1 MLTLSATAQALN
13 GFFNGA
19 DAEFSAVT
27 TDTRVLQ
34 RGDLFVAL
42 IGPNFDGHGFLG
54 EAQAKGAAG
63 ALVSRAIQESIAT
76 ITVADTRFALGQ
88 LAAHWRGR
96 FSIPVVAVTGSN
108 GKTTVKNMLAAIMA
122 ETGAGLATQGNLNN
136 DIGVPLTLLRLKH
149 GDRYAVIEMGMN
161 HSGEIEY
168 LTRLTRPTVALITNA
183 GEAHL
188 AGLGSIEAVA
198 RAKGEIFSG
207 LAQDGVAVINV
218 DDAHAGMW
226 RTLAAPRRCLSFGLQ
241 HPADVSADY
250 TIAITGSIIRLKTS
264 LGESEIRL
272 SLLGKH
278 NVMNALAAAAAS
290 LAAGVK
296 LHDIRNGLE
305 KLKTISGRL
314 EIKKGANGARVLDD
328 TYNANPSSLVA
339 GVEVLKEADGERV
352 LVLGDMA
359 ELGATAADI
368 HRRAGELARQLGV
381 HKLYA
386 VGELSRNAVMGFGD
400 GAHHYRSQEELVEAL
415 LIAMHSD
422 MTVLVKGSRV
432 MRMEKVV
439 EKITASSNQRDD

>member
-1 MLTLSATAQALN
+1 MLTLSAAARAL
-13 GFFNGA
+13 GAAFNGT
-19 DAEFSAVT
+19 DAEFLAVT
-27 TDTRVLQ
+27 TDTRVLR

-42 IGPNFDGHGFLG
+42 MGPNFDGHDFLG
-54 EAQAKGAAG
+54 AAQAQGAAG
-63 ALVSRAIQESIAT
+63 ALVSRALSVSIPT
-76 ITVADTRFALGQ
+76 ITVADTRLALGQ

-122 ETGAGLATQGNLNN
+122 ETGPGLATQGNLNN
-136 DIGVPLTLLRLKH
+136 DIGVPLTLLRLKP

-161 HSGEIEY
+161 HPGEIEY

-198 RAKGEIFSG
+198 RAKGEIFSA
-207 LAQDGVAVINV
+207 LAQDGVAVINA
-218 DDAHAGMW
+218 DDAYADMW
-226 RTLAAPRRCLSFGLQ
+226 RTLAAPRRCLSFGVNN
-241 HPADVSADY
+241 PADVSANY
-250 TIAITGSIIRLKTS
+250 TLAITGSVIRLKTS
-264 LGESEIRL
+264 YGESEMRL

-290 LAAGVK
+290 IAAGVK

-339 GVEVLKEADGERV
+339 GVEVLKEADGERA

-359 ELGATAADI
+359 ELGAAAADI
-368 HRRAGELARQLGV
+368 HRRVGELARQLGV
-381 HKLYA
+381 HRLYA
-386 VGELSRNAVMGFGD
+386 VGELSRNAVAGFGD
-400 GAHHYRSQEELVEAL
+400 GARHYRNQEAL
-415 LIAMHSD
+415 IEDLLTDMHPG

-439 EKITASSNQRDD
+439 AGLTSAGKRDD